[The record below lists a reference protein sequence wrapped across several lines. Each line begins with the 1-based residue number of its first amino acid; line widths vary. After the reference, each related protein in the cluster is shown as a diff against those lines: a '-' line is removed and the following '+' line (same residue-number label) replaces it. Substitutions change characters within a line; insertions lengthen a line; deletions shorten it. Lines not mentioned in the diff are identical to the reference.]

1 MAKQEKKQEKPS
13 KGFIDRMSDS
23 GFSVVQPSKDKS
35 RRLEGKITISNH

>member
-23 GFSVVQPSKDKS
+23 GFSVVQPAKDKKPET
-35 RRLEGKITISNH
+35 RG